1 MFRKWF
7 RKTPLA
13 WRQVMKEKTRLAI
26 AVAGIA
32 FADMLMFVQLGF
44 QDALYDSAT
53 QPHRLLEADLVMT
66 NPQLQTLFSVKS
78 FSRER
83 LYQALGHE
91 GVESVSFLYIGPG
104 QWKNPDTRLNRTI
117 LIWGV
122 NPEAPSLKLPQIKQ
136 NAAQLKLLNQAL
148 FDRASRPE
156 YGDIAGEV
164 QKHGT
169 LEAELNEQ
177 NVQVTGLFT
186 IGSSFAA
193 DGNVITSDSTFL
205 KLFPER
211 QPNQIEVGL
220 IHLKPGFD
228 PAAVQVQLAKELSG
242 DVRVLTP
249 EGFAGVEKYYWESQ
263 GTIGFIF
270 GLGVIVGFIVG
281 IVIVYQILYSDVAEH
296 LPEYATLK
304 AMGYGDG
311 YLIGVLLQ
319 EAVLLAVLGYL
330 PGFLIAIALYQ
341 LTYAATLLPIAMTT
355 SRAITVFILTVAM
368 CSFSGAVAMRKLQ
381 SADPADIF

>member
-1 MFRKWF
+1 MFGKWL
-7 RKTPLA
+7 RRTPLA

-53 QPHRLLEADLVMT
+53 LPHRLLEADLVMT
-66 NPQLQTLFSVKS
+66 NPQFQTLFSVKT

-83 LYQALGHE
+83 LYQTLGHE
-91 GVESVSFLYIGPG
+91 AVKSVSSIYIGSG
-104 QWKNPDTRLNRTI
+104 QWKNPDNRLTRAI
-117 LIWGV
+117 LIWGIE
-122 NPEAPSLKLPQIKQ
+122 PDAPSLKLPEIKQ
-136 NAAQLKLLNQAL
+136 NATQVKLLNQVL
-148 FDRASRPE
+148 FDRAARPE
-156 YGDIAGEV
+156 YGDIAGSV
-164 QKHGT
+164 QKQGT
-169 LEAELNEQ
+169 LEAELNQQ
-177 NVQVTGLFT
+177 NIQVTGLFT

-211 QPNQIEVGL
+211 QSDRIEVGL
-220 IHLKPGFD
+220 IQLKPGFD
-228 PAAVQVQLAKELSG
+228 VAKVQAELTKELSG
-242 DVRVLTP
+242 DVRILTP
-249 EGFAGVEKYYWESQ
+249 EGFAAVEKYYWESQ

-270 GLGVIVGFIVG
+270 GLGVVVGFIVG
-281 IVIVYQILYSDVAEH
+281 IIIVYQILYSDVAEH

-304 AMGYGDG
+304 AMGYSDG
-311 YLIGVLLQ
+311 YLIRVLLQ
-319 EAVLLAVLGYL
+319 EALLLAVLGFI
-330 PGFLIAIALYQ
+330 PGFAIASALYQ

-355 SRAITVFILTVAM
+355 SRAITVFVLTVGM